1 MNYKLVLKLP
11 LTNVKPKITNMK
23 KFTVSSLVLFTMAGV
38 MIFSCK
44 PKEKLPKGEVEVN
57 VPCSGPDFF
66 TTNKFFRANSIGES
80 QDQVTSKKKAL
91 TNARNE
97 LAQAIQTTVKTV
109 TDNYVNSREMN
120 NKEEVEERFESLNR
134 EVVDQTLSGIRT
146 LCEKLMKTE
155 QGTYKTYVA
164 IELSAD
170 ELVAKY
176 NERLSKDER
185 LKIDYDYEKFKETFD
200 KEMEKLSNQ

>member
-1 MNYKLVLKLP
+1 MKQLTTLTFTAIALVAVIF
-11 LTNVKPKITNMK
+11 TGCSK
-23 KFTVSSLVLFTMAGV
+23 KTAA
-38 MIFSCK
+38 
-44 PKEKLPKGEVEVN
+44 PKGETEVK

-80 QDQVTSKKKAL
+80 SDQVTSKRKAL

-97 LAQAIQTTVKTV
+97 LAQSIQTTVKTV

-120 NKEEVEERFESLNR
+120 NREEVEERFESLNR

-146 LCEKLMKTE
+146 ICETLMKTE
-155 QGTYKTYVA
+155 QGNYKTYIA

-170 ELVAKY
+170 ELVSKY

-200 KEMEKLSNQ
+200 KEMAKMGKGN

>member
-1 MNYKLVLKLP
+1 
-11 LTNVKPKITNMK
+11 MK
-23 KFTVSSLVLFTMAGV
+23 KFTVSSLILFALSGAL
-38 MIFSCK
+38 IIGCK
-44 PKEKLPKGEVEVN
+44 SKEKLPKGEQEVN

-185 LKIDYDYEKFKETFD
+185 LKIDYDYEKFKETFE
-200 KEMEKLSNQ
+200 KEMEKLNNN

>member
-1 MNYKLVLKLP
+1 
-11 LTNVKPKITNMK
+11 MK
-23 KFTVSSLVLFTMAGV
+23 KSNYVSLVVLIVVALVAG
-38 MIFSCK
+38 CK
-44 PKEKLPKGEVEVN
+44 GKEKAPAGEKEVI
-57 VPCSGPDFF
+57 VPCSGSEYF
-66 TTNKFFRANSIGES
+66 TTSKFFRANSIGES

-97 LAQAIQTTVKTV
+97 LAQAINTTVKTV

-134 EVVDQTLSGIRT
+134 EIVDQTLSGIVT
-146 LCEKLMKTE
+146 KCEKLMKTD

-170 ELVAKY
+170 DLVSKY
-176 NERLSKDER
+176 KERLSTDER
-185 LKIDYDYEKFKETFD
+185 LKIDYDYEKFKETFE
-200 KEMEKLSNQ
+200 KEMEKMGK

>member
-1 MNYKLVLKLP
+1 
-11 LTNVKPKITNMK
+11 MK
-23 KFTVSSLVLFTMAGV
+23 KFMYSSFTMLALAALFMVG
-38 MIFSCK
+38 CK
-44 PKEKLPKGEVEVN
+44 SKEKAPTGETEVII
-57 VPCSGPDFF
+57 PCSGSDYF
-66 TTNKFFRANSIGES
+66 TTNKAFRANSIGES
-80 QDQVTSKKKAL
+80 QDQQTAKKKAL

-134 EVVDQTLSGIRT
+134 EVVSQTLSGIRT
-146 LCEKLMKTE
+146 ICEKQMLTK

-185 LKIDYDYEKFKETFD
+185 LKIDYDYEKFKETFE
-200 KEMEKLSNQ
+200 KEMEKMSNN